1 MLENLNYQ
9 LFYLINAT
17 PASPEWMIDF
27 ATFLA
32 KDLISIV
39 PVLAAVLWLWGPR
52 SGEGTA
58 PAGDQSRDG
67 ARGQRTG

>member
-9 LFYLINAT
+9 LFFLINAT
-17 PASPEWMIDF
+17 PASPEWTIDF

-39 PVLAAVLWLWGPR
+39 LHWLRFWAVGAPQP
-52 SGEGTA
+52 GEGAA
-58 PAGDQSRDG
+58 PAGD
-67 ARGQRTG
+67 